1 MFSSEATI
9 LAAASFSTKNETL
22 MTQSSALKH
31 NLENLYALV
40 SEATVQGCQIQD
52 SIAQTAAIA
61 FISIALPLSTGKNEA
76 VKVVQE
82 AVSGDVDI
90 LNSNAVQIAEIMLW
104 RVRER
109 LTYIKTRLII
119 GFLKERISAYSFSK
133 VRIEFENV
141 VELVL

>member
-1 MFSSEATI
+1 M
-9 LAAASFSTKNETL
+9 
-22 MTQSSALKH
+22 
-31 NLENLYALV
+31 

-52 SIAQTAAIA
+52 SIAQAAAIA

-104 RVRER
+104 RDRER